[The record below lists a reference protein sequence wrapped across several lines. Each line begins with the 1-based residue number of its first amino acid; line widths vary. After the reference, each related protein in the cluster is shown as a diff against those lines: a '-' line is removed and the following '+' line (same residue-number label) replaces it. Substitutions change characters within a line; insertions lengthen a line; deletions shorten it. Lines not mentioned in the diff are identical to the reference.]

1 MSHLYFHFG
10 IDLVF
15 FRLKDS
21 KYEIIKQVDIEK
33 VKRIHENR

>member
-1 MSHLYFHFG
+1 MSHFYFHFG
-10 IDLVF
+10 VDLVF
-15 FRLKDS
+15 FRLDS